1 MEKVCCIC
9 NEKIRE
15 GEEIEYSGKYYC
27 EECAEEELSTC
38 KHCNEVGLKDDMF
51 YVDDNYYCG
60 SCYDNLFVTCEECG
74 EVISVDDA
82 EYYDGTPY
90 CNECY
95 INCFTTCAGC
105 DNDIPNNETYYDD
118 DTDAYYC
125 EDCYR
130 ELTNNIIKDYH
141 ERDIDLEFKKLV
153 SDNTELY
160 LGFELEVENGNVD
173 NEERNNDARYIR
185 THYPELGLCFE
196 HDGSLDYGFE
206 IISQPMTM
214 NYIYEHKEDF
224 KAILKY
230 LDDKGYQS
238 HNGGRCGLH
247 IHISKKAFGE
257 VDSDT
262 LDKNIKK
269 LLLFTETYKNELITF
284 SRRQNFHYCE
294 FISSK
299 VKSSYDNM
307 NKDIYYK
314 SGEVL
319 QGLNKRINR
328 YQVVNLENSNTIEL
342 RVFRGT
348 LKFETFMATLEFV
361 NSLTEVIVNKAIRK
375 INFDK
380 VVTHD
385 KRALE
390 LKEYC
395 DSKGIFNSAYM
406 VDESENVK
414 KIINKQYSKYNS
426 NIDKT
431 TKAYSKA
438 YDTIS
443 KALENKGLEKALKD
457 KDKNALS
464 SYGNLLKISSNIAA
478 KNMSKIAIDN
488 TTSLADVLL
497 NNTNNLNNKQRLIN
511 DYQSMTIEN
520 LSYIRDSLPESNTEL
535 ISMYDSII
543 NTLTTIVNEMT
554 EELEDIDREER

>member
-15 GEEIEYSGKYYC
+15 GEEIEYNGKYYC
-27 EECAEEELSTC
+27 EECAEQELSTC
-38 KHCNEVGLKDDMF
+38 EHCGSTGLKDDMF
-51 YVDDNYYCG
+51 YVDDNYYCE
-60 SCYDNLFVTCEECG
+60 SCYNDLFVTCEECG

-82 EYYDGTPY
+82 YYYGGTPY
-90 CNECY
+90 CDECY
-95 INCFTTCAGC
+95 NNCFTRCAGC
-105 DNDIPNNETYYDD
+105 DNDYPNDDMYYDD
-118 DTDAYYC
+118 DTNCYYC
-125 EDCYR
+125 EECYR
-130 ELTNNIIKDYH
+130 NLTNNIIKDYH
-141 ERDIDLEFKKLV
+141 ERDIDLDFKKLA

-173 NEERNNDARYIR
+173 NEDRNNDARYIR
-185 THYPELGLCFE
+185 THFPELGLCFE

-247 IHISKKAFGE
+247 VHISKKAFGE
-257 VDSDT
+257 SNSDT

-299 VKSSYDNM
+299 IKTSYDNM

-361 NSLTEVIVNKAIRK
+361 NSLVEVIVNKAIRK

-395 DSKGIFNSAYM
+395 DSKGICNSAYM

-457 KDKNALS
+457 KDKNALR
-464 SYGNLLKISSNIAA
+464 SYGSLLSVSSNIAA
-478 KNMSKIAIDN
+478 KNMNKISIDN
-488 TTSLADVLL
+488 TTNLADVLL

>member
-15 GEEIEYSGKYYC
+15 EEVIEHNGKYYC
-27 EECAEEELSTC
+27 RNCADEKLSTC
-38 KHCNEVGLKDDMF
+38 ASCGSTGLNDDMY
-51 YVDDNYYCG
+51 YVDGDYYCE
-60 SCYDNLFVTCEECG
+60 SCYNDLFVTCEECE

-82 EYYDGTPY
+82 YYYEGTPY
-90 CNECY
+90 CDECY
-95 INCFTTCAGC
+95 HNRYTTCASC
-105 DNDIPNNETYYDD
+105 DDDYPNSVVYYDND
-118 DTDAYYC
+118 TDEYYC
-125 EDCYR
+125 EECYNR
-130 ELTNNIIKDYH
+130 LTSNVIKDYH
-141 ERDIDLEFKKLV
+141 ERDIALDFKKIA

-160 LGFELEVENGNVD
+160 LGFELEVENGGLNS
-173 NEERNNDARYIR
+173 EERNNDASYIR
-185 THYPELGLCFE
+185 NHFSRLGLCFE
-196 HDGSLDYGFE
+196 CDGSLNYGFE

-224 KAILKY
+224 KAILEY
-230 LDDKGYQS
+230 LNDRGYQS

-247 IHISKKAFGE
+247 VHISKKAFGE
-257 VDSDT
+257 TNSDV

-284 SRRQNFHYCE
+284 SRRQDFHYCE

-299 VKSSYDNM
+299 VKSNYDNM

-319 QGLNKRINR
+319 KDLNKRINR

-361 NSLTEVIVNKAIRK
+361 NSLVEVITNKAIRK

-395 DSKGIFNSAYM
+395 DNKGICNSAYM

-414 KIINKQYSKYNS
+414 KILNKRYSTYNN

-431 TKAYSKA
+431 AKAYNKA

-443 KALENKGLEKALKD
+443 KALESKNLEKAIKD
-457 KDKNALS
+457 KDKNALA

-478 KNMSKIAIDN
+478 KNMSKIVVDN
-488 TTSLADVLL
+488 NTNLVEVLL
-497 NNTNNLNNKQRLIN
+497 DNTNNLNNKQRLIY
-511 DYQSMTIEN
+511 DYQTMTIDN
-520 LSYIRDSLPESNTEL
+520 LSYIRSQLSENDKEL
-535 ISMYDSII
+535 IAMYDSII

-554 EELEDIDREER
+554 EELEDSNREEI

>member
-15 GEEIEYSGKYYC
+15 GGEIEYNGNYYC

-38 KHCNEVGLKDDMF
+38 KHCNEVGLKDDMY
-51 YVDDNYYCG
+51 YVDGDYYCE
-60 SCYDNLFVTCEECG
+60 SCYDNLFVTCEECQ
-74 EVISVDDA
+74 EPISRDDA
-82 EYYDGTPY
+82 YYYDGTPY
-90 CNECY
+90 CDECY
-95 INCFTTCAGC
+95 NNNFTTCASC
-105 DNDIPNNETYYDD
+105 DNDIPNDDTYYDD
-118 DTDAYYC
+118 DTNSYYC
-125 EDCYR
+125 EECYR
-130 ELTNNIIKDYH
+130 NLTSNIIKDYH
-141 ERDIDLEFKKLV
+141 ERDIELDFKKLA

-160 LGFELEVENGNVD
+160 MGFELEVENGNVD
-173 NEERNNDARYIR
+173 NEDRNNDARYIR
-185 THYPELGLCFE
+185 THFTELGLCFE

-230 LDDKGYQS
+230 LDDRGYQS

-247 IHISKKAFGE
+247 VHISKKAFGE
-257 VDSDT
+257 SEV
-262 LDKNIKK
+262 LDKNINK

-284 SRRQNFHYCE
+284 SRRQSFHYCD

-299 VKSSYDNM
+299 IKSNYDNM

-348 LKFETFMATLEFV
+348 LRFETFMATLEFV

-395 DSKGIFNSAYM
+395 DSKGICNSAYM
-406 VDESENVK
+406 VDESENIK
-414 KIINKQYSKYNS
+414 KILNKQYVTYNN

-431 TKAYSKA
+431 EKAYKKA

-443 KALENKGLEKALKD
+443 KALDNKNLEKALKD
-457 KDKNALS
+457 KDKNALK
-464 SYGNLLKISSNIAA
+464 SYGSLLNVSANIAA
-478 KNMSKIAIDN
+478 KHMNKISIDN
-488 TTSLADVLL
+488 TTSLVDALL
-497 NNTNNLNNKQRLIN
+497 NNTAGNLSSKHRLIC
-511 DYQSMTIEN
+511 DYQTMTIEN
-520 LSYIRDSLPESNTEL
+520 LSYIKNSLPEDNTEL
-535 ISMYDSII
+535 IAMYDSII
-543 NTLTTIVNEMT
+543 DNLKTIVEEMT
-554 EELEDIDREER
+554 EELEDSEREER

>member
-1 MEKVCCIC
+1 MKKVCCIC
-9 NEKIRE
+9 NEEIRE
-15 GEEIEYSGKYYC
+15 EVIEHNGKCYC
-27 EECAEEELSTC
+27 EECAEEVLSTC
-38 KHCNEVGLKDDMF
+38 EHCGSTGIKDDMF
-51 YVDDNYYCG
+51 YVDDNFYCE
-60 SCYDNLFVTCEECG
+60 SCYNDLFVTCEDCG
-74 EVISVDDA
+74 EPISVDDA
-82 EYYDGTPY
+82 YYYDGTPY
-90 CNECY
+90 CDECY
-95 INCFTTCAGC
+95 TNCFTRCAGC
-105 DNDIPNNETYYDD
+105 ENDIPNNETYYDD
-118 DTDAYYC
+118 NTDCYYC

-141 ERDIDLEFKKLV
+141 ERDIDLDFKKLA

-173 NEERNNDARYIR
+173 NDDRNNDARYIR
-185 THYPELGLCFE
+185 THFPELGLCFE

-247 IHISKKAFGE
+247 VHISKKAFGE
-257 VDSDT
+257 VASDT

-299 VKSSYDNM
+299 IKSNYDNM

-314 SGEVL
+314 SAEVL

-361 NSLTEVIVNKAIRK
+361 NSLVEVIVNKAIRK

-385 KRALE
+385 KRALD

-395 DSKGIFNSAYM
+395 DSKGICNSAYM

-431 TKAYSKA
+431 AKAYNKA

-457 KDKNALS
+457 KDKNALA
-464 SYGNLLKISSNIAA
+464 SYGNLLKISSNIVA
-478 KNMSKIAIDN
+478 KNMSKISIDN
-488 TTSLADVLL
+488 TTSLADILL
-497 NNTNNLNNKQRLIN
+497 NNTGNINNKQRLIN

-520 LSYIRDSLPESNTEL
+520 LSYIRSSLPENNTEL
-535 ISMYDSII
+535 IAMYDSII

>member
-1 MEKVCCIC
+1 MKKVCCIC

-15 GEEIEYSGKYYC
+15 GGEIEYSGNYYC
-27 EECAEEELSTC
+27 EECAEETLSTC
-38 KHCNEVGLKDDMF
+38 EHCNEVGLKDDMY
-51 YVDDNYYCG
+51 YVDGDYYCEG
-60 SCYDNLFVTCEECG
+60 CYDNLFVTCEECQ
-74 EVISVDDA
+74 EPISRDDA
-82 EYYDGTPY
+82 YYYDGTPY
-90 CNECY
+90 CDECF
-95 INCFTTCAGC
+95 NNNFTRCAGC
-105 DNDIPNNETYYDD
+105 DNDIPNDDTYYDD
-118 DTDAYYC
+118 DTDCYYC

-130 ELTNNIIKDYH
+130 NLTSNIIRDYH
-141 ERDIDLEFKKLV
+141 VRDIDLDFKKLA

-160 LGFELEVENGNVD
+160 MGFELEVENGSINGED
-173 NEERNNDARYIR
+173 RANDARYIR
-185 THYPELGLCFE
+185 KHFPELGLCFE

-230 LDDKGYQS
+230 LDDRGYQS

-247 IHISKKAFGE
+247 VHISKKAFGE
-257 VDSDT
+257 SDV

-269 LLLFTETYKNELITF
+269 LLLFTETYKNELVTF
-284 SRRQNFHYCE
+284 SRRQNFHYCD

-299 VKSSYDNM
+299 IKSNYDNM

-361 NSLTEVIVNKAIRK
+361 NSLVEVIVNKAIRK

-395 DSKGIFNSAYM
+395 DSKGICNSAYM
-406 VDESENVK
+406 VDESENIK
-414 KIINKQYSKYNS
+414 KILNKQYATYNN

-431 TKAYSKA
+431 EKAYKKA

-443 KALENKGLEKALKD
+443 KALDNKNLEKALKD
-457 KDKNALS
+457 KDKNALK
-464 SYGNLLKISSNIAA
+464 SYGSLLNVSANIAA
-478 KNMSKIAIDN
+478 KRMNKISIAN
-488 TTSLADVLL
+488 NTSLVDALL
-497 NNTNNLNNKQRLIN
+497 NNTAGNLSSKHRLIC
-511 DYQSMTIEN
+511 DYQTMTIEN
-520 LSYIRDSLPESNTEL
+520 LSYIRDSLPEDNTEL
-535 ISMYDSII
+535 IAMYDSII
-543 NTLTTIVNEMT
+543 DNLKTIVNEMT
-554 EELEDIDREER
+554 EELEDSEREER